1 MNQAGNPFWQLVTS
15 PRLLILG
22 LLKILINFCEFLHT
36 RGKVLVYSVYLI
48 LQSLLME
55 SQELSKNSPIFQNI
69 TIHSAKIIGIG
80 TNYHPLITD
89 ITKWDL
95 WMGKIKNKNW
105 NVWRYVKLLIPSLS
119 AVTEFACSWL
129 LFNQYH
135 LLLYLKV
142 CITAPIVIRTKE
154 RQKETR

>member
-1 MNQAGNPFWQLVTS
+1 
-15 PRLLILG
+15 
-22 LLKILINFCEFLHT
+22 
-36 RGKVLVYSVYLI
+36 
-48 LQSLLME
+48 ME
-55 SQELSKNSPIFQNI
+55 SQELSKNSSPIFQNI

-119 AVTEFACSWL
+119 VVTEFACSWL

-135 LLLYLKV
+135 CYFIWKSVLLRLLSSVPKNV
-142 CITAPIVIRTKE
+142 KKKQDSFVLTPFIDHWAQNIAGAQCKWHEHNSDWSHILPLS
-154 RQKETR
+154 